1 MTLSQDKPIQ
11 KTNTNNNK
19 KATIKSIKKT
29 QKSPREHSKEVN
41 NHKSRTHGRE
51 KQNTE
56 NKQYTEE
63 NTASE
68 KKHLY
73 IYLNQIQPLT
83 NKKQIQIHK
92 KKTFH

>member
-68 KKHLY
+68 KKTPV
-73 IYLNQIQPLT
+73 YLPYQIQPLT